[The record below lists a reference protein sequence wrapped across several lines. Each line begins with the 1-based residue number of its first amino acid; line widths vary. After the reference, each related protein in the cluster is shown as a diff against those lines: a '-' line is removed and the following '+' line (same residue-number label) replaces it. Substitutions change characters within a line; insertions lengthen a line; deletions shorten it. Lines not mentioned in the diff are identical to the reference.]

1 MLYSVNR
8 NRFRIMTATYKH
20 YSWYNLI
27 DYSGLS
33 NKYTKVKNIKIPN
46 KKLKTTKF
54 KESRLYNRAA

>member
-1 MLYSVNR
+1 MLGYLFDRLIVTS
-8 NRFRIMTATYKH
+8 TYKY

-33 NKYTKVKNIKIPN
+33 NKYTKVKNVKIPS

-54 KESRLYNRAA
+54 RESRLYNRTA

>member
-8 NRFRIMTATYKH
+8 NRFRIMTATYKQ

-27 DYSGLS
+27 DYSYLS
-33 NKYTKVKNIKIPN
+33 SKYTKVKNVKIPN

>member
-1 MLYSVNR
+1 MLGDLFYR
-8 NRFRIMTATYKH
+8 LGFMTSTYKH

>member
-8 NRFRIMTATYKH
+8 NRFRIMTATYKQ

-27 DYSGLS
+27 DYSCLNS
-33 NKYTKVKNIKIPN
+33 KYTKVKNVKIPN

-54 KESRLYNRAA
+54 KESILYNRAA